1 MRDVIP
7 TMNLL
12 DEFRDVICIKRI
24 PPRVKC
30 KVFEDNTGCI
40 SVAKAPIMTPRTK
53 HFALKYHHFRSF
65 VQKGVI
71 EIYPI
76 GTTKQTA
83 DTFTKP
89 LSGDLFVYLQIKLM
103 GW

>member
-1 MRDVIP
+1 
-7 TMNLL
+7 
-12 DEFRDVICIKRI
+12 
-24 PPRVKC
+24 
-30 KVFEDNTGCI
+30 
-40 SVAKAPIMTPRTK
+40 MTPRTK